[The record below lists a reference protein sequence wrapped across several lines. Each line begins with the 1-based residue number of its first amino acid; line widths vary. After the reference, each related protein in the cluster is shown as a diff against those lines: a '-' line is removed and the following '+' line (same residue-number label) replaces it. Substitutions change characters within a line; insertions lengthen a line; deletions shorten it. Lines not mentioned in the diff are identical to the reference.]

1 MRKYNVSDERKYV
14 KGIILIQGYHLK
26 CLGISYNSIAKIQ
39 IIQLK
44 KKNQQE
50 FPCGTVEM
58 NLTGNHEVA
67 GSIPGL
73 VRWVKDPALP

>member
-44 KKNQQE
+44 KKKNQQE
-50 FPCGTVEM
+50 FPLWHSRNESDWEPLG
-58 NLTGNHEVA
+58 G
-67 GSIPGL
+67 
-73 VRWVKDPALP
+73 RFDPWPCSVG